1 MRRVQ
6 PSERAAVSV
15 EAKKKASFPI
25 MRRVLRP
32 GSLCMSMLRSKG
44 LSCQSRNLDEIM
56 SSLSDIGSSE
66 RILSRLDL
74 I

>member
-1 MRRVQ
+1 MSRTILLYILYTYIR
-6 PSERAAVSV
+6 ST
-15 EAKKKASFPI
+15 SFPI

-44 LSCQSRNLDEIM
+44 LSCQSRNLDEIT

-66 RILSRLDL
+66 KILSRLDL